1 MADFGI
7 PSVSELLPSD
17 LVKQMRDQ
25 GGKKFLSKADELTKN
40 ALPAAAVLAGRQVP
54 GADATAR
61 RVAALLERFGD
72 EYLPEQLE
80 LGGGGLTYT
89 GDGYNASVSPGS
101 VGFQTN
107 LLGAQVEAK
116 IERTGSVK
124 DMLRDAVGNL
134 GFTARAKWEF

>member
-61 RVAALLERFGD
+61 RVAALLVWGRVFTGAAWARERWS
-72 EYLPEQLE
+72 YLYRRRLQR
-80 LGGGGLTYT
+80 
-89 GDGYNASVSPGS
+89 
-101 VGFQTN
+101 
-107 LLGAQVEAK
+107 
-116 IERTGSVK
+116 IC
-124 DMLRDAVGNL
+124 
-134 GFTARAKWEF
+134 

>member
-7 PSVSELLPSD
+7 PAFSELLPSD
-17 LVKQMRDQ
+17 IVVKMRQEGGSDWLNRADDLTQKAALGGLVL
-25 GGKKFLSKADELTKN
+25 GGRQIPKADE
-40 ALPAAAVLAGRQVP
+40 
-54 GADATAR
+54 TAR

-72 EYLPEQLE
+72 EYLPEQLGI
-80 LGGGGLTYT
+80 GGGGLTYT
-89 GDGYNASVSPGS
+89 QPDYSLSVSPSS

-107 LLGAQVEAK
+107 LLGAQVGAE
-116 IERTGSVK
+116 IRTGSVK

>member
-72 EYLPEQLE
+72 EYLPEQLG
-80 LGGGGLTYT
+80 LGSGGLTYT
-89 GDGYNASVSPGS
+89 GDGYNVSASPSSIGIET
-101 VGFQTN
+101 G
-107 LLGAQVEAK
+107 LLGGKLNMGV
-116 IERTGSVK
+116 ERTGSVK
-124 DMLRDAVGNL
+124 DMLNNL

>member
-1 MADFGI
+1 M
-7 PSVSELLPSD
+7 
-17 LVKQMRDQ
+17 
-25 GGKKFLSKADELTKN
+25 
-40 ALPAAAVLAGRQVP
+40 AGRQVP

-72 EYLPEQLE
+72 EYLPEQLGI
-80 LGGGGLTYT
+80 GGGGLTYT
-89 GDGYNASVSPGS
+89 QPDYSLSVSPSS

-116 IERTGSVK
+116 IRTGSVK
-124 DMLRDAVGNL
+124 DMLNNL